1 MEMMEVIRTWKKFG
15 RPQSLVDRNTK
26 TTGMTGTTDSFDEV
40 THLLW
45 KWLHH
50 WPSQQL
56 VIISI
61 LTCSVLP
68 YIGSIDSNVFTMMEV
83 SILDMLNLMVLLFP
97 WFLILTTMVWPLW
110 AMASLFPFKWD
121 LLDEEQTARI
131 SKHLNM
137 LIVLLVFSIIVIS
150 FMIPITVN
158 SIVPFIILF
167 FVNAYLLNATENIR
181 NVMVRTVE
189 EVEFEVPITASDIVR
204 SYQG

>member
-1 MEMMEVIRTWKKFG
+1 MEMMEIIRTWKKFG
-15 RPQSLVDRNTK
+15 RPLSLVDRNTK

-40 THLLW
+40 TRLLW

-50 WPSQQL
+50 WSSQQL
-56 VIISI
+56 VIVSI
-61 LTCSVLP
+61 FTCSVLP
-68 YIGSIDSNVFTMMEV
+68 YIGSIDSNVFSMMEV
-83 SILDMLNLMVLLFP
+83 SILDMFNIMVLLYP

-137 LIVLLVFSIIVIS
+137 IIVLLVFSLLIIPL
-150 FMIPITVN
+150 MIPVTFN

-181 NVMVRTVE
+181 MVMVRTIE
-189 EVEFEVPITASDIVR
+189 EVEFEVPITGSDIVR
-204 SYQG
+204 SSQG